1 MIKKINFMNEII
13 NDYKNKIKQSA
24 VNYQMKANIQ
34 VNHFDLTEIK
44 QKINNKISEQNK
56 EINELIKL
64 LKRREDAK
72 E

>member
-1 MIKKINFMNEII
+1 M
-13 NDYKNKIKQSA
+13 
-24 VNYQMKANIQ
+24 
-34 VNHFDLTEIK
+34 K